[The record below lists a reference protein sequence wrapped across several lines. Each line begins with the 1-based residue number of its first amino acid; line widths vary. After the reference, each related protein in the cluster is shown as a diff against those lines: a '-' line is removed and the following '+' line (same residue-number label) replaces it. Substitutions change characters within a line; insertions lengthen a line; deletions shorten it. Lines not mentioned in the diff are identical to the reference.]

1 MKEEFTGYLKS
12 IGITEALYKRILEI
26 YEFYESVCPEE
37 ITGIFVTDYVRDD
50 NSREYENF
58 WCFSSNFGMEARKF
72 AFEDNFDMCF
82 IRKKV
87 QRWEMKKKSYDFKN
101 ATQDSRLS
109 LQINIYYVGEG
120 NLRATGENC
129 DRLRDIILKY
139 VVPNFC
145 E

>member
-1 MKEEFTGYLKS
+1 MKEEFTDYLKS
-12 IGITEALYKRILEI
+12 IGISEALYRRILEI
-26 YEFYESVCPEE
+26 YELYKSVCPEE
-37 ITGIFVTDYVRDD
+37 ITEIFVTDYIRDD

-58 WCFSSNFGMEARKF
+58 WCFSNHFWMEARKF

-82 IRKKV
+82 IKKRV
-87 QRWEMKKKSYDFKN
+87 LRWEIKKKNYDFKK
-101 ATQDSRLS
+101 ATQGSRLS
-109 LQINIYYVGEG
+109 LLINIHFIAEG

-139 VVPNFC
+139 VVSNFC